1 MEPGH
6 RFPEAPVPFGG
17 RRDWLMAGLLLA
29 AVLVAYLPARNG
41 GLLLD
46 DDLHIT
52 RPELRSFGGLLRI
65 WFDVGSTQQYY
76 PVLHSAF
83 WVEHRLWGD
92 AVLGYHLVNVLLQAC
107 AGVLVAALARRL
119 RLPGAWLAGFAFSL
133 HPVCVESV
141 AWIAEQKN
149 TLSGVLALAAAVAY
163 LDYERTRGRARYA
176 IALGLFVLALMS
188 KTVVLTL
195 PAVLLVV
202 AWWRRSRVDL
212 RRDVLPLVPWFLAG
226 GAASLATF
234 SVEHRLLADI
244 GAAFPLSLAGRALLA
259 GRVFWF
265 YLGELAWPSGLT
277 FFYPKWEVATGA
289 GWQYLFPL
297 AALALA
303 AGLWAL
309 ARRQRGPF
317 AALLCFAG
325 TLVPV
330 LGFFNVEWF
339 VFSYVADHLQYLS
352 IPCAVIPAA
361 ALLTG
366 GAGRLPARFR
376 RLAPVAGG
384 ALVAA
389 LGVLTWRQCA
399 RYGDPE
405 AFYRTAAALNPAS
418 AAAHN
423 HLGTVLSTI
432 PGRMPDAIAE
442 YEEALRISPNA
453 PDGEENLGTVLL
465 KDPARRTE
473 AAGHLEAALRM
484 RPNRKS
490 THDKLGYVLSGLP
503 GRNAD
508 AIAQYQASLRID
520 PRDPVDHNYLGCALM
535 LEPGRLDE
543 AEVEFEAALRLDPDF
558 AEAHANL
565 GNVLRRMP
573 GRLND
578 AVDEFDE
585 ALRLRPD
592 LAEAHNGLGLA
603 LAPLPGRL
611 DEAVA
616 QFQEALLLKPDYA
629 EAHSNLGLAWTLVPG
644 RLNDAVA
651 QLRDAL
657 RLNPGFA
664 PGWHVLGMTWIRL
677 GRLPEAAA
685 AFREELRLAPDDPG
699 AQSALAAVNRQ
710 IEGR

>member
-1 MEPGH
+1 M
-6 RFPEAPVPFGG
+6 PFGG

-29 AVLVAYLPARNG
+29 AVVVAYLPARSG

-52 RPELRSFGGLLRI
+52 RPELQSFGGLMRI
-65 WFDVGSTQQYY
+65 WIDVGATQQYY
-76 PVLHSAF
+76 PVLHTAF

-92 AVLGYHLVNVLLQAC
+92 AVAGYHLVNVLLQAC
-107 AGVLVAALARRL
+107 AGVLVAVLSRRL
-119 RLPGAWLAGFAFSL
+119 RLPGAWLAAFVFAL

-149 TLSGVLALAAAVAY
+149 TLSCVLALGAAVVY
-163 LDYERTRGRARYA
+163 LDFERTRGRARYGV
-176 IALGLFVLALMS
+176 ALGLFVLALMS

-195 PAVLLVV
+195 PAVLLVLD
-202 AWWRRSRVDL
+202 WWRRSRIDL
-212 RRDVLPLVPWFLAG
+212 RGDVLPLVPWFLAG

-234 SVEHRLLADI
+234 SVEHRLLEGV
-244 GAAFPLSLAGRALLA
+244 GAAFPLSLAERALLS
-259 GRVFWF
+259 GRAFWF

-277 FFYPKWEVATGA
+277 FFYPKWDVSAGV
-289 GWQYLFPL
+289 GWQYLYPL

-303 AGLWAL
+303 AGLWVL
-309 ARRQRGPF
+309 ARRRRGPF
-317 AALLCFAG
+317 SAFLCFAG
-325 TLVPV
+325 TLAPV

-352 IPCAVIPAA
+352 IPCAVIPGA
-361 ALLTG
+361 ALLAG
-366 GAGRLPARFR
+366 GALRLPAGVR

-384 ALVAA
+384 ALAA
-389 LGVLTWRQCA
+389 VLGLLTWRQCA

-423 HLGTVLSTI
+423 HLGTVLSNL
-432 PGRMPDAIAE
+432 PGRMPEAIAQ

-465 KDPARRTE
+465 KDPARSAE
-473 AAGHLEAALRM
+473 AAAHLEAALRL

-508 AIAQYQASLRID
+508 AIAQYQASLRLD

-535 LEPGRLDE
+535 REPGRLAE
-543 AEVEFEAALRLDPDF
+543 AEEEFEAAIRLEADF
-558 AEAHANL
+558 AEAHNNL
-565 GNVLRRMP
+565 GNVLRRTP

-578 AVDEFDE
+578 ALGEFNE
-585 ALRLRPD
+585 ALRLKPD

-611 DEAVA
+611 EDAVA
-616 QFQEALLLKPDYA
+616 QFQEALRLKPDYA

-644 RLNDAVA
+644 RLDDAVA
-651 QLRDAL
+651 ELREAL

-677 GRLPEAAA
+677 GRLPEAAE
-685 AFREELRLAPDDPG
+685 AFREELRLAPDNPD
-699 AQSALAAVNRQ
+699 AERALAAVNQ
-710 IEGR
+710 QLEGR